1 MGVISPRSLRLLVGK
16 RIFFS
21 VKLFQLF
28 PVAAIKRQHCAP
40 RYEDLFS
47 ALTDL
52 FNFYP
57 NPRIR
62 IKVENFGSC
71 PGLPYQCFALFN
83 PLKGF
88 VISGGDSAR
97 VLDDNV
103 STLHLPELMQ
113 FGRVLIHGDSPPVGN
128 LLPLK
133 DPTLA
138 SPSPP

>member
-21 VKLFQLF
+21 AKLFQLF

-88 VISGGDSAR
+88 VISGGTPH
-97 VLDDNV
+97 VY
-103 STLHLPELMQ
+103 STITYRPCISSGKYSSDGSLFMVIRLQ
-113 FGRVLIHGDSPPVGN
+113 
-128 LLPLK
+128 
-133 DPTLA
+133 
-138 SPSPP
+138 